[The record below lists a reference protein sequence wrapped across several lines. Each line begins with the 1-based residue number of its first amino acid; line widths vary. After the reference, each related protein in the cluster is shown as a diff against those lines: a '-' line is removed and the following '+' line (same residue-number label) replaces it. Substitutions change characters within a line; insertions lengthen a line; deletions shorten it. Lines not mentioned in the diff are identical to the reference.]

1 MNYWLI
7 YFGIVLFILIAK
19 FVLALL
25 TIGKLKSFIV
35 NNRND
40 IFLEHKLSGA
50 VYNYLELF
58 CFHFSTFSYGE
69 DYEKNMRYDLR
80 NYNHNMWKV
89 FLFAIFWPISIPIY
103 LVFLLIRL
111 LYNLFNKILG
121 NVLGNVLNEN
131 SSFEY
136 QEEYH

>member
-1 MNYWLI
+1 MNYCLI
-7 YFGIVLFILIAK
+7 YFGIALFILVAK

-25 TIGKLKSFIV
+25 TIGKLQTFIA

-58 CFHFSTFSYGE
+58 CFHFSTFSYWE

-80 NYNHNMWKV
+80 NYNHNMWQV
-89 FLFAIFWPISIPIY
+89 FLFALFWPLSIPFS

-121 NVLGNVLNEN
+121 NALGNVLNEN
-131 SSFEY
+131 SSLEY
-136 QEEYH
+136 QEEYY

>member
-1 MNYWLI
+1 MNYLLI
-7 YFGIVLFILIAK
+7 YFGIVLFILVAK
-19 FVLALL
+19 FVQALC
-25 TIGKLKSFIV
+25 TINKLKTFIA

-58 CFHFSTFSYGE
+58 GFHFSTFSYGE

-89 FLFAIFWPISIPIY
+89 FLFALFWPLSIPFS

-121 NVLGNVLNEN
+121 NVLGNAFDEN
-131 SSFEY
+131 TSFEY
-136 QEEYH
+136 QEEYY